1 MPVKIQTRPIN
12 QNVLDDLL
20 TAGADPLIARLCA
33 SRDVQSPAELDDKL
47 AGLLP
52 YQSLTNCEAAA
63 RRLADAIERK
73 EKILIVADYDADQ
86 CHRPAPLDVGHR
98 TADHLPHRHAE
109 HKRAEALLD
118 KVDIRFQTLRHFGDR
133 RQVRIDRKRHQCDQ
147 HRHQNGHLLA
157 A

>member
-1 MPVKIQTRPIN
+1 MTTTLFRKLKTRKSFSLSFAIKGRLKLGSRFWFAFRFSDDLSRLKIHPLKYNYTIPRPHTMPVKIQTRPVN

-52 YQSLTNCEAAA
+52 YQSLINCEAAA

-73 EKILIVADYDADQ
+73 EKIFSAWSK
-86 CHRPAPLDVGHR
+86 C
-98 TADHLPHRHAE
+98 T
-109 HKRAEALLD
+109 
-118 KVDIRFQTLRHFGDR
+118 
-133 RQVRIDRKRHQCDQ
+133 
-147 HRHQNGHLLA
+147 
-157 A
+157 

>member
-52 YQSLTNCEAAA
+52 YQSLTHCETAAC
-63 RRLADAIERK
+63 RLADAIERK
-73 EKILIVADYDADQ
+73 EKILIVADYDADGATA
-86 CHRPAPLDVGHR
+86 CSVGMS
-98 TADHLPHRHAE
+98 
-109 HKRAEALLD
+109 
-118 KVDIRFQTLRHFGDR
+118 G
-133 RQVRIDRKRHQCDQ
+133 
-147 HRHQNGHLLA
+147 LA
-157 A
+157 AMGAAASSASSGVKP